1 MPSFD
6 VAHLR
11 EQGQDMIIA
20 PLERSFGQKS
30 NSDQNLFMRQLQA
43 RANAAGLR
51 GTVALVWDGG
61 FLAIPQWHPF
71 FRTLSLSRVM
81 RSINRSVSW

>member
-43 RANAAGLR
+43 RAKRLTRNGNATNPGQPFSRGQWGRLAG
-51 GTVALVWDGG
+51 
-61 FLAIPQWHPF
+61 
-71 FRTLSLSRVM
+71 SR
-81 RSINRSVSW
+81 